1 MLAEQYREVVL
12 KPTTSAFIL
21 RFCIETGLVYAVVSI
36 RVPLERGVST
46 S

>member
-12 KPTTSAFIL
+12 KPTTAFIL

>member
-1 MLAEQYREVVL
+1 MLEEQYREVVL

-21 RFCIETGLVYAVVSI
+21 GFCIATGLVYAVVSI
-36 RVPLERGVST
+36 RGPLERGVST

>member
-21 RFCIETGLVYAVVSI
+21 EFCITMGLVYAVVSI
-36 RVPLERGVST
+36 PRPLSGVST